1 MTSRAEIHNVMV
13 AVTIILRLR
22 VICNCSCWH
31 IHTVALF
38 NFKLWADYIR
48 GIFAEFI
55 SSSVSSRSVKNLTCK
70 RSMFHSR
77 WNYGYI
83 EVLKWLLASCLS
95 PLWYKNLDI
104 NPIKAELNPIRHLL
118 ALVGARHIVHVS
130 RIRVNTLKTLIVTN
144 QYFVQEQIE
153 NRRT

>member
-1 MTSRAEIHNVMV
+1 MDGTGVECATMESRGWWQIACRYYSHSMTSRAEIHNVMV

-48 GIFAEFI
+48 EIFAEFI

-104 NPIKAELNPIRHLL
+104 NPTKLN
-118 ALVGARHIVHVS
+118 
-130 RIRVNTLKTLIVTN
+130 
-144 QYFVQEQIE
+144 
-153 NRRT
+153 